1 MNSICVEY
9 AHPAPDMT
17 KPGNGVSVRSLVLKA
32 FQGDWFDAAIT
43 VITLSL
49 SAVLDADGVSS
60 LWPEH
65 AATLA
70 ANTMAVS
77 AANARRI
84 HVFIGVSFIVRCLCG
99 AGVRLRVYICTARP
113 RATYMCTRLG
123 SAIRA

>member
-1 MNSICVEY
+1 MRIDVTSTYDPPSSFASEP
-9 AHPAPDMT
+9 H
-17 KPGNGVSVRSLVLKA
+17 
-32 FQGDWFDAAIT
+32 WFDAAIT

-84 HVFIGVSFIVRCLCG
+84 HVFIGVSFTVRCLCG
-99 AGVRLRVYICTARP
+99 AGVRLRVYICTGRP
-113 RATYMCTRLG
+113 RAYIYVHTAGLCY
-123 SAIRA
+123 SSIAHY